1 MKTTYTPKVSVIMPS
16 YNAGN
21 ALLLAV
27 QSICQQS
34 LQEWELILLDDGSSD
49 GSVEKI
55 KNLFDNR
62 IRIFKNEINKGL
74 SYRLNQGIFL
84 CKSQYIARMDADD
97 ISFTRRLEVQ
107 FNFLEKNKDIDL
119 ISSKTLVFNS
129 YNYQPLGLLTY
140 KKNHNSI
147 VGMPWKSIPM
157 PHPTWMGR
165 TEWFK
170 KYLYKIPEVLRAE
183 DQELLLR
190 SMTDSKFYSY
200 PEVLLGYRQYSFNF
214 KKILVARISLLKT
227 QIYYFINRKFFFY
240 LLASIIIFS
249 LNLFIDIILKLLRVP
264 RKFFLQKI
272 HMPSDSIRTEFASL
286 ITILKKKSV
295 GLE

>member
-1 MKTTYTPKVSVIMPS
+1 MPT

-21 ALLLAV
+21 VLLLAV

-34 LQEWELILLDDGSSD
+34 LQEWELILLDDGSTD

-84 CKSQYIARMDADD
+84 SKSQYIARMDADD

-147 VGMPWKSIPM
+147 VSMPWKSIPM

-227 QIYYFINRKFFFY
+227 QIYYFINRKFFIY

-249 LNLFIDIILKLLRVP
+249 LNLFIDIILKLFTVP
-264 RKFFLQKI
+264 RKSFLQKI
-272 HMPSDSIRTEFASL
+272 HMPSDSTRTEFASL